1 MKKILTKCF
10 SIVAMLLCIATIA
23 SCVAVTSKTSIQI
36 NKFPEETYVKGSD
49 VNEAL
54 ENITITVYENS
65 AQKASGNL
73 KALKENGVNVEGF
86 NLEQIG
92 TYTAKISYGTATVT
106 FTYTVVEGV
115 VEVDSE
121 EDFNVTGDIVAL
133 ELVADVQ
140 LTKQVNIPENSKVVL
155 DLGSFTLT
163 TTDTFNKDDYLLYIP
178 ATSSL
183 EVKGEG
189 SIVNNKVDSM
199 GTFNVYGELVIREG
213 NFTDYSQ
220 TFVEGARLGALLSLN
235 ENAQLTIYNGD
246 FKAIK
251 AEGYTGHFGKEVLD
265 LKQDS
270 VTKIY
275 GGTFYNESQDAPTSN
290 LTHGAYA
297 INSVGNLFI
306 YGGQFDGGRGA
317 IALVGGQFDVRGG
330 EFGKLSCKYRP
341 IYCSGSESAVS
352 GVISGGIF
360 YANAG
365 GSQPIYVSNPNKLDG
380 GKMEYSSLVV
390 SGGTFINPK
399 GSGIYYGGKE
409 YGSLLVQGGLF
420 QTKSANIIS
429 YGTGASTAIVP
440 GYEVVTKTVEGQT
453 YYSVEKK

>member
-23 SCVAVTSKTSIQI
+23 SCVAVTSNTSIQI
-36 NKFPEETYVKGSD
+36 NKFPEETYVKGSN

-73 KALKENGVNVEGF
+73 NALKELGVNVEGF
-86 NLEQIG
+86 NLAQIG
-92 TYTAKISYGTATVT
+92 TYTAKISYGTATVA

-121 EDFNVTGDIVAL
+121 EDFKFDGKTVAL
-133 ELVADVQ
+133 QLVANVE
-140 LTKQVNIPENSKVVL
+140 LTKQINVPANTKVVL
-155 DLGSFTLT
+155 DLGNYTLT
-163 TTDTFNKDDYLLYIP
+163 TDENAYGTDYLFNIP
-178 ATSSL
+178 DSSSL
-183 EVKGEG
+183 EIKGVGNIINNKIDVKG
-189 SIVNNKVDSM
+189 IFD
-199 GTFNVYGELVIREG
+199 VYGELVIREG
-213 NFTDYSQ
+213 NYTDYSQ
-220 TFVEGARLGALLSLN
+220 TFTESNRIGALLMLN
-235 ENAQLTIYNGD
+235 SSAQLTIYDGS
-246 FKAIK
+246 FKSLK
-251 AEGYTGHFGKEVLD
+251 PENHEGHYGKEVLG
-265 LKQDS
+265 LKNDS
-270 VTKIY
+270 IAKIY
-275 GGTFYNESQDAPTSN
+275 GGKFYNDSTDALGKPY
-290 LTHGAYA
+290 GAYA

-306 YGGQFDGGRGA
+306 YGGQFDGARGA

-330 EFGKLSCKYRP
+330 EFGKLGCKYRP

-365 GSQPIYVSNPNKLDG
+365 GQQPIYVSNPNKLDG

-390 SGGTFINPK
+390 SGGTFINAK
-399 GSGIYYGGKE
+399 GAGIYYGGKE

-420 QTKSANIIS
+420 QTNSANIIS
-429 YGTGASTAIVP
+429 YGDGASTAIVP
-440 GYEVVTKTVEGQT
+440 GYEVVTKTVDGQT

>member
-1 MKKILTKCF
+1 MKKILIKCF
-10 SIVAMLLCIATIA
+10 SIVAMLLCVATIA
-23 SCVAVTSKTSIQI
+23 SCVDVTSNTSIQI
-36 NKFPEETYVKGSD
+36 NKFPEETYVKGSN

-65 AQKASGNL
+65 ALKASGNL
-73 KALKENGVNVEGF
+73 NALKEHGVNVEGF
-86 NLEQIG
+86 NLEQKG

-115 VEVDSE
+115 VPVDSE

-155 DLGSFTLT
+155 DLGEFTLT
-163 TTDTFNKDDYLLYIP
+163 TADTFNKDDYLLNIP

-220 TFVEGARLGALLSLN
+220 TFVEKARLGALLSLN
-235 ENAQLTIYNGD
+235 ENAQLTIYNGN

-275 GGTFYNESQDAPTSN
+275 GGTFYNDSQDGNGDLAY
-290 LTHGAYA
+290 GAYA

-365 GSQPIYVSNPNKLDG
+365 GTQPIYVSNPNKLDG
-380 GKMEYSSLVV
+380 GKMEYSSLVI

-399 GSGIYYGGKE
+399 GSGIYYGGQE

-429 YGTGASTAIVP
+429 YGTGAATAIVP
-440 GYEVVTKTVEGQT
+440 GYEVVTKTVDGQT
-453 YYSVEKK
+453 CYSVEKK

>member
-23 SCVAVTSKTSIQI
+23 SCVAVTSNTSIQI
-36 NKFPEETYVKGSD
+36 NKFPEETYVKDSD

-73 KALKENGVNVEGF
+73 NELKELGVNVEGF
-86 NLEQIG
+86 NLAQIG
-92 TYTAKISYGTATVT
+92 TYTAKISYGTATVA
-106 FTYTVVEGV
+106 FTYTVVQGV
-115 VEVDSE
+115 LPVDSE
-121 EDFNVTGDIVAL
+121 DDFNVTGDIVAL

-155 DLGSFTLT
+155 DLGAFTLT
-163 TTDTFNKDDYLLYIP
+163 TADTFNKDDYLLYIP

-220 TFVEGARLGALLSLN
+220 TFVEKARLGALLNLN

-270 VTKIY
+270 FTKIY
-275 GGTFYNESQDAPTSN
+275 GGKFYNESQDGNGDLAY
-290 LTHGAYA
+290 GAYA

-360 YANAG
+360 YANASG
-365 GSQPIYVSNPNKLDG
+365 YAPIFVANPNKFDG
-380 GKMEYSSLVV
+380 GKMEYSSLVI
-390 SGGTFINPK
+390 SGGTFINAK
-399 GSGIYYGGKE
+399 GEGIYYGGEE

-420 QTKSANIIS
+420 QTKNANIITCAGGS
-429 YGTGASTAIVP
+429 AAIVP
-440 GYEVVTKTVEGQT
+440 GYEVVTKTVDGKT